1 MEMALTAFTIISTGI
16 QAIGAVQKG
25 KAEAA
30 VATQQAESVRLQGE
44 ADAID
49 KRKQLLETVASVNAQ
64 AAASGIALTGQ
75 GSVEN
80 ARQQARAE
88 ATRQL
93 SLVRHNTAIGVA
105 DKRIEAAQ
113 SKTAGRARAVGLLAQ
128 GGERLIKRG

>member
-1 MEMALTAFTIISTGI
+1 M
-16 QAIGAVQKG
+16 
-25 KAEAA
+25 
-30 VATQQAESVRLQGE
+30 
-44 ADAID
+44 
-49 KRKQLLETVASVNAQ
+49 NAQ

-93 SLVRHNTAIGVA
+93 SLVRHNTAVGVA
-105 DKRIEAAQ
+105 DKRVEAAQ
-113 SKTAGRARAVGLLAQ
+113 AKSAGRARAVGLLAQ